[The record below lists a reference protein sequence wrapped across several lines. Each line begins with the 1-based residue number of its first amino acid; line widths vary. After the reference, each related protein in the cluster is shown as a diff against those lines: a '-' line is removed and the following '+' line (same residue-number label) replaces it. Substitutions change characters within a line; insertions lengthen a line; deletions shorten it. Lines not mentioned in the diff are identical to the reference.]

1 MAFVE
6 DTRPYF
12 ADFGATATKSGVA
25 VAGIFDSAYAQSFDM
40 IAGSG
45 PVFGIVPNTM
55 HARVKNVLARAG
67 IEHHTAHS
75 LRRTCATEMARR
87 NVPMHV
93 VAAVLRH
100 DTPATTLNYYTA
112 VSDDDLRKAIGE

>member
-25 VAGIFDSAYAQSFDM
+25 VAGIFDSAYTAAFDM

-45 PVFGIVPNTM
+45 PVFRC
-55 HARVKNVLARAG
+55 ASSAG
-67 IEHHTAHS
+67 VVRGDTLVINGTS
-75 LRRTCATEMARR
+75 YTVTVTEPDGTGMSRCR
-87 NVPMHV
+87 LE
-93 VAAVLRH
+93 AV
-100 DTPATTLNYYTA
+100 
-112 VSDDDLRKAIGE
+112 

>member
-45 PVFGIVPNTM
+45 PVFTC
-55 HARVKNVLARAG
+55 ASSAG
-67 IEHHTAHS
+67 ITRGNTLVINGTSYTVTIIEPDGTGMS
-75 LRRTCATEMARR
+75 RCRLE
-87 NVPMHV
+87 
-93 VAAVLRH
+93 AV
-100 DTPATTLNYYTA
+100 
-112 VSDDDLRKAIGE
+112 